1 MKTTFKLKTALNVL
15 LFSILFTTITTAQVG
30 INTTTPQGGSMLDI
44 TSTDKGLLIPRVD
57 IADLSNIAPIIGG
70 STESLLVYNTN
81 SSTGK
86 GFYYW
91 SGAQWISLTSDDW
104 KLAGNPGTSPGT
116 GTGQSYMGTS
126 DSQNLILATN
136 ANPALT
142 INTSQRLLA
151 NEYGANS
158 TPTYSFALDENV
170 GMWRSSTDRLNLV
183 AGGRE
188 FIELF
193 EGSNDE
199 LRLNDGGYDINLR
212 VETDDDQNAFFVD
225 GNNNNIG
232 LGTGTPNTSAQLDM
246 ADDTRGILINR
257 VSLSAT
263 DNVSPITSPATGLLV
278 YNTASSS
285 SGATEVLPGFYY
297 WDGTRW
303 IAMDGTNGKDW
314 SLEGNAGTNPSTNFL
329 GTTDDTDFVLRTN
342 NTERMRFA
350 NTGVAGIGAA
360 PYTNAALRVSNST
373 QPFGVISETNSNGA
387 SIFGIQTSSGI
398 AVRGDNSGSG
408 FAVYGQNT
416 GSSIGVF
423 GVADN
428 SHGVY
433 GTTSYTGGAF
443 LTAGTVGWGSGNNS
457 ANGMLA
463 VADKNASSASNIAI
477 RAVSG
482 GTTSI
487 SSSQTL
493 NVGVNTNATDLALY
507 AISEGPITSVGDIE
521 AARFQSNYTGNS
533 ITPDA
538 RDPRAQLAGYIA
550 NGVTPLGTASTYYGA
565 YLYSGGVNTNASYAY
580 AGTRHGG
587 TNYKIIGNGTVS
599 TIVEGINRND
609 SKKIMFASEAP
620 EVLFEDYGSGQLVNG
635 IVTIS
640 IDPIFA
646 KNITVNNE
654 HPLRVFIQLEGDC
667 NGVYVTNKSA
677 AGFTVKELQNGTS
690 DISFSWHIVANRA
703 NEEETIYADLRFP
716 DAPVNIVP
724 ERMIKNDLNTE
735 NPKEEIKTKEFSVQK

>member
-15 LFSILFTTITTAQVG
+15 LFSILFTTIITAQVG

-44 TSTDKGLLIPRVD
+44 TSTNKGLLIPRVD
-57 IADLSNIAPIIGG
+57 IVDLSNIAPITGG
-70 STESLLVYNTN
+70 NTESLLVYNTN
-81 SSTGK
+81 PSTGK

-91 SGAQWISLTSDDW
+91 SGAQWVNVSSDDW
-104 KLAGNPGTSPGT
+104 KLAGNSGTNPGT
-116 GTGQSYMGTS
+116 GTGQNYIGTS
-126 DSQNLILATN
+126 DSQNLVLATN
-136 ANPALT
+136 SNPALT

-151 NEYGANS
+151 NVNGANS
-158 TPTYSFALDENV
+158 TPTYSFASDQNV
-170 GMWRSSTDRLNLV
+170 GMWRSNTDRLNLV

-263 DNVSPITSPATGLLV
+263 DNASPITSPATGLLV
-278 YNTASSS
+278 YNTATSS
-285 SGATEVLPGFYY
+285 SGATEILPGFYY
-297 WDGTRW
+297 WDGSRW
-303 IAMDGTNGKDW
+303 IAMGGTNGKDW
-314 SLEGNAGTNPSTNFL
+314 SLDGNAGTNPSNNFI
-329 GTTDDTDFVLRTN
+329 GTTDNTDFVLRTN
-342 NTERMRFA
+342 NTERLRFA

-373 QPFGVISETNSNGA
+373 QPFGVIGETSSNGS
-387 SIFGIQTSSGI
+387 SIYGIQTGSGI

-443 LTAGTVGWGSGNNS
+443 LTAGSVGWGSGNNL

-463 VADKNASSASNIAI
+463 VADNNASSASNIAI

-482 GTTSI
+482 STTSI
-487 SSSQTL
+487 SSSQIL
-493 NVGVNTNATDLALY
+493 NVAVNANATDLGLY
-507 AISEGPITSVGDIE
+507 VITEKISGVRE
-521 AARFQSNYTGNS
+521 AARFQTNYSGDS
-533 ITPDA
+533 DDADA
-538 RDPRAQLAGYIA
+538 RDMRAQLAGYT
-550 NGVTPLGTASTYYGA
+550 NASEQGGSSMYYGG
-565 YLYSGGVNTNASYAY
+565 YFYSGGVNSGSWAY
-580 AGTRHGG
+580 AGARYGN
-587 TNYKIIGNGTVS
+587 TNYKIIGNGNVS
-599 TIVEGINRND
+599 TIVNGINKND
-609 SKKIMFASEAP
+609 SKKIMFAPESP
-620 EVLFEDYGSGQLVNG
+620 EVLFEDYGSGQLLNG
-635 IVTIS
+635 IATIS

-677 AGFTVKELQNGTS
+677 SGFIVKELQSGTS
-690 DISFSWHIVANRA
+690 DILFSWHIVANRA

-724 ERMIKNDLNTE
+724 EIMIKNDINTK
-735 NPKEEIKTKEFSVQK
+735 NPEKEIKTKEFLVQK